1 MPRFYNPYNNQ
12 NFPGMNMNGQ
22 DMDNQTFENQNMEQK
37 GCGCNNNMN
46 NDQNMGC
53 TCKNFNQGCGCK
65 RPMCPTTYKCC
76 PPIVTCS
83 KEVIDQ
89 YHVTKQPYVHNYH
102 TEIVHHYVTQNEF
115 IPNYTC
121 SEVHVNEPNNTN
133 YPR

>member
-1 MPRFYNPYNNQ
+1 MSRFYNPFNN
-12 NFPGMNMNGQ
+12 NFPGMNINNQEYGQENMQKEDNEGCSCNNMNYQ
-22 DMDNQTFENQNMEQK
+22 DMNN
-37 GCGCNNNMN
+37 CGCN
-46 NDQNMGC
+46 
-53 TCKNFNQGCGCK
+53 
-65 RPMCPTTYKCC
+65 RPKCPTTYKTC

-83 KEVIDQ
+83 KQVIDQ

-133 YPR
+133 FPQ

>member
-1 MPRFYNPYNNQ
+1 MPRFYNPFPNA
-12 NFPGMNMNGQ
+12 NFPGMNINNQ
-22 DMDNQTFENQNMEQK
+22 NFDNQPQEEMNNEQKTCGCGQNM
-37 GCGCNNNMN
+37 MN
-46 NDQNMGC
+46 NGC
-53 TCKNFNQGCGCK
+53 GCGCK
-65 RPMCPTTYKCC
+65 RPNCPTTYKCC

-102 TEIVHHYVTQNEF
+102 TEIVHHYVTENEF
-115 IPNYTC
+115 IPKYSC